1 MAERLIVVD
10 KERLEY
16 QGLFDAKAVLQTMDA
31 WTKDKR
37 YWLIEKRHG
46 EATKPEGKYID
57 MEYEPFKKFTDYA
70 KSIIKIRAQFNDVK
84 DVVIERD
91 GRKVKLQDGKIII
104 ILDGILETDYE
115 HRWEGKPIFY
125 VLRTIFEKYVY
136 TPFISGFERGVK
148 EDVMSLK
155 NNLKAFLNLTRYA

>member
-16 QGLFDAKAVLQTMDA
+16 TGLFDAKEVFKVMQQWAT
-31 WTKDKR
+31 DKG

-57 MEYEPFKKFTDYA
+57 MEFEPFKKFTDYA
-70 KSIIKIRAQFNDVK
+70 KSVIKIRAQFQDIK
-84 DVVIERD
+84 DVTIERD
-91 GRKVKLQDGKIII
+91 GRKVKTQDGKIII

-115 HRWEGKPIFY
+115 HSWETKPVFY

-136 TPFISGFERGVK
+136 TPFVSGFERGVK
-148 EDVMSLK
+148 EDVMALK